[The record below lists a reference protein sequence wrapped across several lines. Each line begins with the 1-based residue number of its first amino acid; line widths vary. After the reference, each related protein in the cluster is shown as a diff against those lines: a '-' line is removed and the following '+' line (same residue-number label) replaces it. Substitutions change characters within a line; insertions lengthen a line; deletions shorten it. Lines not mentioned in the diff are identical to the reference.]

1 MKILV
6 TNYTFN
12 ASAKTITF
20 NSYQTISLASILLIT
35 NENTNPATIIYN
47 FAASNGTVSGNV
59 LTLTY
64 NTTAM
69 SNTDPL
75 QIYYDDVAIAASTQ
89 VDQLIQEDLLTQLI
103 TSVNQLAKMQI
114 ALAGASIQ
122 VQLQANATNPSIGNI
137 NTITTLPTLANVTTV
152 GTVTTASTVTNVAQL
167 GGVVANQA
175 IEDWQRIAAFNLI
188 SQIYYS

>member
-1 MKILV
+1 MKILI

-35 NENTNPATIIYN
+35 NENTNPPTIVYN

-89 VDQLIQEDLLTQLI
+89 ADQLIQEDLLTQLI

-122 VQLQANATNPSIGNI
+122 VQLQANAANPSIGNI